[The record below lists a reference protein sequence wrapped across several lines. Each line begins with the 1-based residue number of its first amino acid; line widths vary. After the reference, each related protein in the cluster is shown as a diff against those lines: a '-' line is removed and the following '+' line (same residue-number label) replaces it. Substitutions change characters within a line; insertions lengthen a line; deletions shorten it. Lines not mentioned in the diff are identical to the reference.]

1 MERKR
6 QKSKDPNLLYEY
18 MNVKDFLGALGLPGD
33 CAWMRHL
40 TEDMVRYITQVASEL
55 PLALNLLFLH
65 YTENDIPFPRV
76 TALFVN
82 RLARSLWHDGDI
94 EAIGGNGTFL
104 FFLLVFFLVMS
115 LPLSINLLLPA
126 CIP

>member
-1 MERKR
+1 
-6 QKSKDPNLLYEY
+6 
-18 MNVKDFLGALGLPGD
+18 
-33 CAWMRHL
+33 MRHH

-55 PLALNLLFLH
+55 PMALNLLFLNLK
-65 YTENDIPFPRV
+65 ERLEPFPRV
-76 TALFVN
+76 TALFVF

-94 EAIGGNGTFL
+94 RAIGGEGTFL